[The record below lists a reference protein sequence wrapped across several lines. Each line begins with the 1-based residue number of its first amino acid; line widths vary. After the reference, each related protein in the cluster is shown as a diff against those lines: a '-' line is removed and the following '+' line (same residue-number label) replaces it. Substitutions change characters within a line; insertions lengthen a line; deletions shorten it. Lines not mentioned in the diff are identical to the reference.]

1 MAIDWDFISRHEG
14 GCILTGYVPA
24 AATSKSGVTVA
35 TGVDLGQRSS
45 RDLQMLGLPVKLQS
59 RLAPYCG
66 LKGAAAARALLDLP
80 LRLTAEEARQL
91 DQAVARPLFDTLRKS
106 YDAAAGAGVF
116 DRLPD
121 GIQTAL
127 ASLAYQ
133 YGAHLQR
140 RTPRFWSAAVAR
152 DWLACIREL
161 EDFGDAYP
169 TRRRTEAALMRRT
182 LSMTDPA

>member
-14 GCILTGYVPA
+14 GCRLAAYVPA

-45 RDLQMLGLPVKLQS
+45 RDLQNLRLPQSLQAT
-59 RLAPYCG
+59 LAPYCG
-66 LKGAAAARALLDLP
+66 LQGAAAQRALADLP
-80 LRLTAEEARQL
+80 LKLSAEDARRLDE
-91 DQAVARPLFDTLRKS
+91 AVARPLFDALRQG
-106 YDAAAGAGVF
+106 YDAAAGPGAF

-133 YGAHLQR
+133 YGANLQR
-140 RTPRFWSAAVAR
+140 RTPKFWNAAVAR
-152 DWLACIREL
+152 NWNACIQEL
-161 EDFGDAYP
+161 EDFGDAYA
-169 TRRRTEAALMRRT
+169 TRRKTEAALIRRSLT
-182 LSMTDPA
+182 SA